1 MVYKPEE
8 ITLIMGGVGALLASV
23 IYTLKNVKHLKSA
36 CLGCDI
42 IEVENNDILD
52 ILDNI
57 VENEDIGKVE
67 NNLKNNISIV

>member
-23 IYTLKNVKHLKSA
+23 IYTLKNVKHLRSA

-42 IEVENNDILD
+42 IEVLNDD
-52 ILDNI
+52 I